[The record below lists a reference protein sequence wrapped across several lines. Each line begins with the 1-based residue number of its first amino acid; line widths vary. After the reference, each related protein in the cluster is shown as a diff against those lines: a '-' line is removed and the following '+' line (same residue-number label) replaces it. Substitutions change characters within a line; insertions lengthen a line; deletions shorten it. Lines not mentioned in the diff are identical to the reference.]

1 MLYFIVINKQPWNRI
16 NSNFLMTTQHTQSP
30 VSKQAPN
37 HELTLSA
44 AKHKPVSID
53 FHNVQVSS
61 DGGLLVLREIEN
73 HLGVVAA
80 LAETI
85 RDRRHRSYI
94 DHSLYELLAQ
104 RIGQIACGYEDANDS
119 DALRS
124 DPVFKLFA
132 GRLPN
137 SDPDLASQPTMTRL
151 ENSISR
157 TTLYRVARALMDVF
171 IRSYEQAPEI
181 VVLDLDDTDDV
192 VHGTQQ
198 LRLFNDYVDEYCFQ
212 PLHVYEGL
220 SGRLITTI
228 LRPGKRA
235 KGEEMLG
242 ILKRLVTSLRRAW
255 PETIIIVRADSHF
268 TAPEV
273 LAWCDAQPNVH
284 IVLGLS
290 KNNRLAE
297 AMATTLAS
305 AKKLYARHG
314 RPVCLFHSFLYAAK
328 SWHRPYRV
336 IGKVEYSAQ
345 GENLRFIV
353 TDVDGLG
360 AQALYRQ
367 VYCARG
373 ETELRIKDHKRYLKS
388 DRTSCHRFEANQF
401 RLFLHS
407 AAYVLMH
414 ALREQLLR
422 TRTWRRATVE
432 TLRLRL
438 LKIGT
443 RVKELKTRINIEWPL
458 SHPDREVLTRRLQLL
473 ETLRL
478 QT

>member
-1 MLYFIVINKQPWNRI
+1 
-16 NSNFLMTTQHTQSP
+16 MTTQHTQSP
-30 VSKQAPN
+30 VSKQAASQ
-37 HELTLSA
+37 ELALSA
-44 AKHKPVSID
+44 AKHKPVSIN
-53 FHNVQVSS
+53 FHSAQVSS
-61 DGGLLVLREIEN
+61 DGGLLVLREIEK
-73 HLGVVAA
+73 HVGVVAA
-80 LAETI
+80 FAETI
-85 RDRRHRSYI
+85 RDRRHASYV
-94 DHSLYELLAQ
+94 DHSLYEMLAQ

-132 GRLPN
+132 GRLPE

-151 ENSISR
+151 ENAISR
-157 TTLYRVARALMDVF
+157 TMLYRLARTLMELF
-171 IRSYEQAPEI
+171 IRSYEQPPEI

-212 PLHVYEGL
+212 PLHVYEGS

-228 LRPGKRA
+228 LRPGKRPT
-235 KGEEMLG
+235 GEEVLT
-242 ILKRLVTSLRRAW
+242 ILKRLVTYLRHAW
-255 PETIIIVRADSHF
+255 PDTMIVIRADSHF

-273 LAWCDAQPNVH
+273 LAWCDAQPNVRL
-284 IVLGLS
+284 VLGLS
-290 KNNRLAE
+290 KNNRLE
-297 AMATTLAS
+297 EEMTTTRAS
-305 AKKLYARHG
+305 AKKLYERYD

-328 SWHRPYRV
+328 TWHRLYRV

-353 TDVDGLG
+353 TDVEGLG
-360 AQALYRQ
+360 AQALYRE

-373 ETELRIKDHKRYLKS
+373 GAELRIKDHKRYLKS

-407 AAYVLMH
+407 AAYVLLHTM
-414 ALREQLLR
+414 REQLLR
-422 TRTWRRATVE
+422 TRRWRGATFE

-443 RVKELKTRINIEWPL
+443 RVQELKTRIKIEWPL
-458 SHPDREVLTRRLQLL
+458 SHPDREVLTTRLQLL

>member
-1 MLYFIVINKQPWNRI
+1 
-16 NSNFLMTTQHTQSP
+16 MTTQHTQSP
-30 VSKQAPN
+30 VSKQAPS

-53 FHNVQVSS
+53 FHNAQVSS
-61 DGGLLVLREIEN
+61 DGGLLVLREIEK
-73 HLGVVAA
+73 HVGVVSAFA
-80 LAETI
+80 DTI
-85 RDRRHRSYI
+85 RDRRHASYV

-132 GRLPN
+132 GRLPE
-137 SDPDLASQPTMTRL
+137 SDPDLASQPTITRL

-157 TTLYRVARALMDVF
+157 TMLYRLARTLMENF
-171 IRSYEQAPEI
+171 IRSYEQPPEI

-192 VHGTQQ
+192 VHGGQQ

-212 PLHVYEGL
+212 PLHVYEGS

-235 KGEEMLG
+235 KGKEVLT
-242 ILKRLVTSLRRAW
+242 ILKRLVTYLRQAW
-255 PETIIIVRADSHF
+255 PDTMIVIRADSHF

-273 LAWCDAQPNVH
+273 LAWCDAQSNVRL
-284 IVLGLS
+284 VLGLS
-290 KNNRLAE
+290 KNNRLE
-297 AMATTLAS
+297 EEMTTARAS
-305 AKKLYARHG
+305 AKKLYERHG

-328 SWHRPYRV
+328 TWHRLYRV
-336 IGKVEYSAQ
+336 IGKGEYSAQ

-353 TDVDGLG
+353 TDIERLG
-360 AQALYRQ
+360 AQALYRE

-373 ETELRIKDHKRYLKS
+373 AAELRIKDHKRYLKS

-407 AAYVLMH
+407 AAYVLLH

-422 TRTWRRATVE
+422 TRRWRGATFE

-443 RVKELKTRINIEWPL
+443 RVQELKTRIKIEWPL

>member
-1 MLYFIVINKQPWNRI
+1 
-16 NSNFLMTTQHTQSP
+16 MTTQHTQSP
-30 VSKQAPN
+30 VSKQGSGP
-37 HELTLSA
+37 ELTLAA
-44 AKHKPVSID
+44 AKHKPVSLS
-53 FHNVQVSS
+53 FHNAQVSS
-61 DGGLLVLREIEN
+61 DGGLLVLREIEK
-73 HLGVVAA
+73 HVGVVAA
-80 LAETI
+80 FANTI
-85 RDRRHRSYI
+85 RDRRHSSYV

-132 GRLPN
+132 GRLPEC
-137 SDPDLASQPTMTRL
+137 DPDLASQPTMTRF
-151 ENSISR
+151 ENSTSR
-157 TTLYRVARALMDVF
+157 TTLYRLARTLMDVF
-171 IRSYEQAPEI
+171 IRSYERSPEI

-220 SGRLITTI
+220 SGKLITTI
-228 LRPGKRA
+228 LRPGKRPTGKEVLA
-235 KGEEMLG
+235 
-242 ILKRLVTSLRRAW
+242 ILKRLVTYLRCSW
-255 PETIIIVRADSHF
+255 PETIIAVRADSHF

-273 LAWCDAQPNVH
+273 LAWCDAQPDVH
-284 IVLGLS
+284 VVLGLS
-290 KNNRLAE
+290 KNKRLQK
-297 AMATTLAS
+297 AMATTRAS
-305 AKKLYARHG
+305 AKKLYERNG
-314 RPVCLFHSFLYAAK
+314 RPVRLFHSFLYAAD
-328 SWHRPYRV
+328 SWHRLYRV

-353 TDVDGLG
+353 TDIKGAG
-360 AQALYRQ
+360 AQTLYRD

-373 ETELRIKDHKRYLKS
+373 VAELYIKDHKRYLKS

-414 ALREQLLR
+414 ALRDQLLR
-422 TRTWRRATVE
+422 TRMWRRATFE

-443 RVKELKTRINIEWPL
+443 RVQELKTRIKIEWPL
-458 SHPDREVLTRRLQLL
+458 SHPDREILTTRLQLMA
-473 ETLRL
+473 TLRL
-478 QT
+478 